1 MRPSRLYRGYVVAL
15 LSFLSTG
22 LAIGMTQYS
31 FGEFAAPLQSQF
43 GWSQTELNLSLSFG
57 FISGIVAPLAGKW
70 TDRFGVRPVMFGSL
84 LLIAVG
90 FALRPLM
97 SELWHWYT
105 LSAFVY
111 AGFPGAT
118 VLPAGK
124 VVAAWFPDS
133 VGRMTG
139 LVVAGNNFGG
149 MTMPPIA
156 ATAIGLLSW
165 HWAYLA
171 FGATMVLLAL
181 AVVAAVTE
189 DPRRVAVEMRRTGR
203 KPVSAGERARQSL
216 GLTVSQ
222 ALRSASFWLTII
234 GITAAT
240 FTYQGVLTQLRQH
253 FGEVG
258 FAPAAATLAVTV
270 IATMGIGSKLA
281 FGRASERWSA
291 RRMTVLSLAFQAAGV
306 VLMIMPNGG
315 IAMVW
320 AGVVVFALGFGGLG
334 ALIVLVVRQTFG
346 MKSFGAIMGLFT
358 LAQIIS
364 SSGGPILAGQIH
376 DATGSFNLAF
386 AIIVGIFVLGMVT
399 LWIAPQPKFDGE
411 TGD

>member
-1 MRPSRLYRGYVVAL
+1 MRLPRFYRGYVVAL

-43 GWSQTELNLSLSFG
+43 GWNQTQLNLSLSFG
-57 FISGIVAPLAGKW
+57 FISGLVAPLAGKW
-70 TDRFGVRPVMFGSL
+70 TDQFGVRPVMFVSL

-97 SELWHWYT
+97 SELWHWYA
-105 LSAFVY
+105 LSSLVY

-124 VVAAWFPDS
+124 LVAAWFPDT

-149 MTMPPIA
+149 MTMPPVA
-156 ATAIGLLSW
+156 AAVIGLASW
-165 HWAYLA
+165 HWAYIA
-171 FGATMVLLAL
+171 FGATIVLLAL
-181 AVVAAVTE
+181 AVVAFITE
-189 DPRRVAVEMRRTGR
+189 DPARISAEMRRTGR
-203 KPVSAGERARQSL
+203 ATHDSAERVGRAA
-216 GLTVSQ
+216 GLTVAQ
-222 ALRSASFWLTII
+222 ALRSASFWLTIV

-291 RRMTVLSLAFQAAGV
+291 RRMTVLSLAFQAIGV
-306 VLMIMPNGG
+306 VLMTLPNGG
-315 IAMVW
+315 VVSVW

-346 MKSFGAIMGLFT
+346 MRSFGALMGLFT

-364 SSGGPILAGQIH
+364 SSGGPLLAGMVH
-376 DATGSFNLAF
+376 DRTGSFNLAF

-399 LWIAPQPKFDGE
+399 LWVAPQPELEKRE
-411 TGD
+411 R

>member
-1 MRPSRLYRGYVVAL
+1 
-15 LSFLSTG
+15 
-22 LAIGMTQYS
+22 MTQYS
-31 FGEFAAPLQSQF
+31 FGEFAGPLQSQF
-43 GWSQTELNLSLSFG
+43 GWNQTELNLSLSFG

-70 TDRFGVRPVMFGSL
+70 TDQFGVRPVMFGSL

-97 SELWHWYT
+97 TDLWHWYA
-105 LSAFVY
+105 LSSLVY

-124 VVAAWFPDS
+124 VVVAWFPDT

-149 MTMPPIA
+149 MTMPPVA
-156 ATAIGLLSW
+156 AAVIGLWSW
-165 HWAYLA
+165 HWAYIA

-181 AVVAAVTE
+181 AIVAFVTE
-189 DPRRVAVEMRRTGR
+189 DPKRINAEMRRTGR
-203 KPVSAGERARQSL
+203 ATVDSGTRSGQAI

-222 ALRSASFWLTII
+222 ALRSWAFWLTII

-270 IATMGIGSKLA
+270 IATMGIGSKIA

-291 RRMTVLSLAFQAAGV
+291 RRMTVLSLAFQAVGV
-306 VLMIMPNGG
+306 VLMILPNGG
-315 IAMVW
+315 LATVW
-320 AGVVVFALGFGGLG
+320 TGVIVFALGFGGLG

-358 LAQIIS
+358 LAQIVS
-364 SSGGPILAGQIH
+364 SSGGPLLAGQIH
-376 DATGSFNLAF
+376 DRTGSFNLAF
-386 AIIVGIFVLGMVT
+386 AIIVGIFVLGMITMFV
-399 LWIAPQPKFDGE
+399 APQPKFGE
-411 TGD
+411 GR

>member
-1 MRPSRLYRGYVVAL
+1 MRQPRLYRGYVVAL

-43 GWSQTELNLSLSFG
+43 GWNQTQLNLSLSFG
-57 FISGIVAPLAGKW
+57 FISGLVAPLAGKW
-70 TDRFGVRPVMFGSL
+70 TDQFGVRPVMFVSL

-97 SELWHWYT
+97 TDLWHWYV
-105 LSAFVY
+105 LSSLVY

-124 VVAAWFPDS
+124 VVSAWFPDT

-149 MTMPPIA
+149 MTMPPVA
-156 ATAIGLLSW
+156 AVLIGMASW
-165 HWAYLA
+165 HWAYIA

-181 AVVAAVTE
+181 AVVAFVTE
-189 DPRRVAVEMRRTGR
+189 DPKRVSDEMERTGR
-203 KPVSAGERARQSL
+203 SLSAATARMGSAA
-216 GLTVSQ
+216 GLTVAQ

-270 IATMGIGSKLA
+270 IATMGIGSKIA

-291 RRMTVLSLAFQAAGV
+291 RRMTVLSLAFQAVGV
-306 VLMIMPNGG
+306 VLMILPNGG
-315 IAMVW
+315 TVSVW
-320 AGVVVFALGFGGLG
+320 AGVIVFALGFGGLG

-346 MKSFGAIMGLFT
+346 MRSFGALMGLFT

-364 SSGGPILAGQIH
+364 SSGGPLLAGMVH
-376 DATGSFNLAF
+376 DRTGTFNLAF
-386 AIIVGIFVLGMVT
+386 AIIVGIFILGMVT
-399 LWIAPQPKFDGE
+399 LWVAPQPKFDE
-411 TGD
+411 

>member
-1 MRPSRLYRGYVVAL
+1 MRPTRLYRGYVVAF

-31 FGEFAAPLQSQF
+31 FGEFAGPLQSQF
-43 GWSQTELNLSLSFG
+43 GWNQTELNLSLSFG

-70 TDRFGVRPVMFGSL
+70 TDQFGVRPVMFGSL

-97 SELWHWYT
+97 TDLWHWYA
-105 LSAFVY
+105 LSSLVY

-124 VVAAWFPDS
+124 VVVAWFPDT

-149 MTMPPIA
+149 MTMPPVA
-156 ATAIGLLSW
+156 AAVIGLWSW
-165 HWAYLA
+165 HWAYFA

-181 AVVAAVTE
+181 AIVAFVTE
-189 DPRRVAVEMRRTGR
+189 DPKRINAEMRRTGR
-203 KPVSAGERARQSL
+203 AAVDSGTRSGQAI

-222 ALRSASFWLTII
+222 ALRSWAFWLTII

-270 IATMGIGSKLA
+270 IATMGIGSKIA

-291 RRMTVLSLAFQAAGV
+291 RRMTVLSLAFQAVGV
-306 VLMIMPNGG
+306 VLMILPNGG
-315 IAMVW
+315 LATVW
-320 AGVVVFALGFGGLG
+320 AGVIVFALGFGGLG

-358 LAQIIS
+358 LAQIVS
-364 SSGGPILAGQIH
+364 SSGGPLLAGQIH
-376 DATGSFNLAF
+376 DRTGSFNLAF
-386 AIIVGIFVLGMVT
+386 AIIVGIFVLGMITMFV
-399 LWIAPQPKFDGE
+399 APQPKFDEGR
-411 TGD
+411 

>member
-1 MRPSRLYRGYVVAL
+1 MRQPRLYRGYVVAL

-43 GWSQTELNLSLSFG
+43 GWNQTQLNLSLSFG
-57 FISGIVAPLAGKW
+57 FISGLVAPLAGKW
-70 TDRFGVRPVMFGSL
+70 TDQFGVRPVMFVSL

-97 SELWHWYT
+97 TDLWHWYA
-105 LSAFVY
+105 LSSLVY

-124 VVAAWFPDS
+124 VVSAWFPDT

-156 ATAIGLLSW
+156 AVLIGTLSW
-165 HWAYLA
+165 HWAYIA

-181 AVVAAVTE
+181 AVVAFVTE
-189 DPRRVAVEMRRTGR
+189 DPKRVSDEMERTGR
-203 KPVSAGERARQSL
+203 SLGTASARLGSAA
-216 GLTVSQ
+216 GLTVAQ

-270 IATMGIGSKLA
+270 IATMGIGSKIA

-291 RRMTVLSLAFQAAGV
+291 RRMTVLSLAFQGIGV
-306 VLMIMPNGG
+306 VLMILPNGG
-315 IAMVW
+315 IALVW

-364 SSGGPILAGQIH
+364 SSGGPLLAGQIH
-376 DATGSFNLAF
+376 DQTGSFNLAF
-386 AIIVGIFVLGMVT
+386 AIIVGIFILGMVT
-399 LWIAPQPKFDGE
+399 LWIAPQPEFDE
-411 TGD
+411 

>member
-1 MRPSRLYRGYVVAL
+1 MRPTRLYRGYVVAF

-31 FGEFAAPLQSQF
+31 FGEFAGPLQSQF
-43 GWSQTELNLSLSFG
+43 GWNQTELNLSLSFG

-70 TDRFGVRPVMFGSL
+70 TDQFGVRPVMFGSL

-97 SELWHWYT
+97 TDLWHWYA
-105 LSAFVY
+105 LSSLVY

-124 VVAAWFPDS
+124 VVVAWFPDT

-149 MTMPPIA
+149 MTMPPVA
-156 ATAIGLLSW
+156 AAVIGLWSW
-165 HWAYLA
+165 HWAYIA

-181 AVVAAVTE
+181 AIVAFVTE
-189 DPRRVAVEMRRTGR
+189 DPKRINAEMRRTGR
-203 KPVSAGERARQSL
+203 AAVDSGTRSGQAI

-222 ALRSASFWLTII
+222 ALRSWAFWLTII

-270 IATMGIGSKLA
+270 IATMGIGSKIA

-291 RRMTVLSLAFQAAGV
+291 RRMTVLSLAFQAVGV
-306 VLMIMPNGG
+306 VLMILPNGG
-315 IAMVW
+315 LATVW
-320 AGVVVFALGFGGLG
+320 TGVIVFALGFGGLG

-358 LAQIIS
+358 LAQIVS
-364 SSGGPILAGQIH
+364 SSGGPLLAGQIH
-376 DATGSFNLAF
+376 DRTGSFNLAF
-386 AIIVGIFVLGMVT
+386 AIIVGIFVLGMITMFV
-399 LWIAPQPKFDGE
+399 APQPKFGE
-411 TGD
+411 GR

>member
-1 MRPSRLYRGYVVAL
+1 MRLPRFYRGYVVAL

-43 GWSQTELNLSLSFG
+43 GWNQTQLNLSLSFG
-57 FISGIVAPLAGKW
+57 FISGLVAPLAGKW
-70 TDRFGVRPVMFGSL
+70 TDQFGVRPVMFVSL
-84 LLIAVG
+84 LLIAIG

-97 SELWHWYT
+97 SELWHWYA
-105 LSAFVY
+105 LSSLVY

-124 VVAAWFPDS
+124 LVAAWFPDT

-149 MTMPPIA
+149 MTMPPVA
-156 ATAIGLLSW
+156 AAVIGLVSW
-165 HWAYLA
+165 HWAYIA
-171 FGATMVLLAL
+171 FGATIALLAL
-181 AVVAAVTE
+181 AVVAFITE
-189 DPRRVAVEMRRTGR
+189 DPNRISEEMRRTGR
-203 KPVSAGERARQSL
+203 AARDAAGRVGQAA
-216 GLTVSQ
+216 GLTVGQ

-291 RRMTVLSLAFQAAGV
+291 RRMTVLSLVFQAVGV
-306 VLMIMPNGG
+306 ALMILPNGG
-315 IAMVW
+315 IVSVW
-320 AGVVVFALGFGGLG
+320 AGVLVFALGFGGLG

-346 MKSFGAIMGLFT
+346 MRSFGALMGLFT

-364 SSGGPILAGQIH
+364 SSGGPLLAGMVH
-376 DATGSFNLAF
+376 DRTGSFDLAF
-386 AIIVGIFVLGMVT
+386 VIIIGIFVLGMVT
-399 LWIAPQPKFDGE
+399 LWIAPQPKLEERDG
-411 TGD
+411 